1 MDLALPWKLPART
14 WPRTSWTASARGTW
28 AVPTA
33 TFGGLGLLVIPTIM
47 AQAGGGLIWLPLI
60 RRRIG
65 GFGLRR
71 TKEAGNS
78 KAAT

>member
-1 MDLALPWKLPART
+1 MEAAGADLAAAVMDSLGM
-14 WPRTSWTASARGTW
+14 GTW

-33 TFGGLGLLVIPTIM
+33 TFGGLGLLVILTIV

-71 TKEAGNS
+71 SKEARNS
-78 KAAT
+78 SAAT

>member
-1 MDLALPWKLPART
+1 MDVAGADLAAAIMDSLGM
-14 WPRTSWTASARGTW
+14 GTW

-33 TFGGLGLLVIPTIM
+33 TFGGLGLLVILTIV
-47 AQAGGGLIWLPLI
+47 AQAGGGLIWLPII

-71 TKEAGNS
+71 SKEAGNS
-78 KAAT
+78 RAAT

>member
-1 MDLALPWKLPART
+1 MEAAGADLAAAILDGLGM
-14 WPRTSWTASARGTW
+14 GTW

-33 TFGGLGLLVIPTIM
+33 TIGGIGLLVILTIM
-47 AQAGGGLIWLPLI
+47 AQAAGGLIWLPVI

-71 TKEAGNS
+71 TKQARNS
-78 KAAT
+78 KADT